1 MMLSKY
7 CAEHP
12 KNQTNLK
19 CSQCNKLVCPLCMVH
34 APVGIRC
41 REHGQARRLPT
52 YEISLAILLRGI
64 AMGTFLA
71 RLGGIVYGII
81 YLFVTYDSL
90 LFLLA
95 FAGLGLMIG
104 ESIGIAT
111 NRKRGMK
118 LQYVAGVS
126 VFIAYV
132 SFSVIVGTFLFSAL
146 VGPFVGLA
154 ISVSRLK

>member
-1 MMLSKY
+1 MSSKY

-12 KNQTNLK
+12 KNHTNLK
-19 CSQCNKLVCPLCMVH
+19 CSQCDKLVCPLCMVH

-52 YEISLAILLRGI
+52 YEIPFVILLRGI

-71 RLGGIVYGII
+71 LLGGIIYGII
-81 YLFVTYDSL
+81 YLFVIYDSL

-111 NRKRGMK
+111 NHKRGMK
-118 LQYVAGVS
+118 LQYVAGAS
-126 VFIAYV
+126 ILIAYF
-132 SFSVIVGTFLFSAL
+132 SFSVIAGSIIFSAL
-146 VGPFVGLA
+146 FGTFVGLA
-154 ISVSRLK
+154 IAVSRLK